1 MTELEEWKKAAGDL
15 ATELARMHAAL
26 FILIADLRATE
37 LSAEQEELVNA
48 ADRAWRKSQREFLAE
63 YAEEI
68 GGANPERN

>member
-1 MTELEEWKKAAGDL
+1 MTELEAWKKAAE
-15 ATELARMHAAL
+15 ELAPALAKMHATL
-26 FILIADLRATE
+26 SILIADLRATE

-63 YAEEI
+63 YADEI